1 MLELKT
7 VLWIPFSYGSKDKWC
22 QVRHETC
29 GGEKKKILALRSAI
43 IEETTVPRIT
53 LSVVLILPTLC
64 DIYIFLDFSHGV
76 LKQCFICRLGLKNED
91 IYSTYRGWPCIIC
104 SGIPDLEAVIKLEV

>member
-7 VLWIPFSYGSKDKWC
+7 VLWIPFSYRSKDKWC
-22 QVRHETC
+22 QVRCEIC

-53 LSVVLILPTLC
+53 LSVVLMLPILCEKCSVKKYFPR
-64 DIYIFLDFSHGV
+64 FLTWGFKTMFY
-76 LKQCFICRLGLKNED
+76 L
-91 IYSTYRGWPCIIC
+91 
-104 SGIPDLEAVIKLEV
+104 